1 MQMNT
6 MKQRGRIR
14 ERLIRILLNEPNGTL
29 TMYRVSKEAKCS
41 FPWVHEFLRK
51 LEAKTLVNKT
61 RVKDYTGLLKY
72 WLEVKTHADKEEYMH
87 KDPLNLLKRTRL
99 QYALTTYQ
107 AENLVQHYLF
117 PSRIDLYIMKT
128 DTEQWH
134 ELLTKEGLVGKG
146 NVRLLTTD
154 DHVFYGS
161 FQREGLN
168 IVSLPQ
174 LIVDLFEEGGVCV
187 TAAEKLLEKVA
198 KDSVRT
204 N

>member
-1 MQMNT
+1 

-29 TMYRVSKEAKCS
+29 TMYRISKEAKCS

-61 RVKDYTGLLKY
+61 MVKDYTGLLKY

-87 KDPLNLLKRTRL
+87 KDPLNLFKRTRL

-161 FQREGLN
+161 FQREGLS